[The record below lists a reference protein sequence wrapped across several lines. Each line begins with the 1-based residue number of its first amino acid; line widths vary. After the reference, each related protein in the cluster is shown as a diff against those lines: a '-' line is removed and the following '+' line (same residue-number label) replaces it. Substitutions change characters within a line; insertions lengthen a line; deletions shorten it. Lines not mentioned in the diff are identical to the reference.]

1 MMETLDRGRQGH
13 CCHCGQR
20 RQDRDTM
27 DWDVRDWDTR
37 DRGTR
42 DCDTMDWDVRERHI
56 RNWDTRNWET
66 LDQGELIMALDDC
79 IQRRRVR

>member
-20 RQDRDTM
+20 RQDRDTR
-27 DWDVRDWDTR
+27 DWDVREGDTR
-37 DRGTR
+37 
-42 DCDTMDWDVRERHI
+42 DWDVRERHI

-66 LDQGELIMALDDC
+66 LDQGELIMALDDF

>member
-20 RQDRDTM
+20 RQDRDT
-27 DWDVRDWDTR
+27 R
-37 DRGTR
+37 
-42 DCDTMDWDVRERHI
+42 DWDVRERHI

-66 LDQGELIMALDDC
+66 LDQGELIMALDDF